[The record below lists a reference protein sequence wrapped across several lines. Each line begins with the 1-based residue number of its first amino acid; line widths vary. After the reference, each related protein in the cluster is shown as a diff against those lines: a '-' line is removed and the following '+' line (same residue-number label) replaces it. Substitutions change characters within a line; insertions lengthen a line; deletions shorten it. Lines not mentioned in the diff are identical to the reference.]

1 MNRGFVRIRLAR
13 VPAMSRSLFVA
24 VVVACSLA
32 SGGCATAGSAG
43 RSEPAPASESQ
54 DVARIV
60 ERSRAFSAA
69 YVRGDTAAMVAMYT
83 PDAVIF
89 PNNSEMLAGPE
100 ALLKYWTIPPGDRIA
115 RHVATPTQ
123 IRIDGDHAY
132 DYGVYDVEVL
142 RQGQARPATRGK
154 YVIVWERGAD
164 REWRIKLDIWNSR
177 PKP

>member
-1 MNRGFVRIRLAR
+1 
-13 VPAMSRSLFVA
+13 MSQSMFITMA
-24 VVVACSLA
+24 VACMLA
-32 SGGCATAGSAG
+32 MGGCASTAG
-43 RSEPAPASESQ
+43 RTDASQAVDSQ
-54 DVARIV
+54 DVARIA

-83 PDAVIF
+83 PDGAIF
-89 PNNSEMLAGPE
+89 PNNSEMLAGRE
-100 ALLKYWTIPPGDRIA
+100 ALLKFWTIPDGDSIV

-132 DYGVYDVEVL
+132 DYGVYEVDVL
-142 RQGQARPATRGK
+142 RQGKPRPQTRGK

-177 PKP
+177 PQPK

>member
-1 MNRGFVRIRLAR
+1 
-13 VPAMSRSLFVA
+13 MSRSIFITM
-24 VVVACSLA
+24 VVACMLA
-32 SGGCATAGSAG
+32 TGGCASSVGRTGSSLAGD
-43 RSEPAPASESQ
+43 SQ

-89 PNNSEMLAGPE
+89 PNNSEMLSGRE
-100 ALLKYWTIPPGDRIA
+100 ALLRFWTIPGGDSIT

-123 IRIDGDHAY
+123 VRVDGDHAY
-132 DYGVYDVEVL
+132 DYGVYEVDVL
-142 RQGQARPATRGK
+142 RQGRARPPTRGK

-177 PKP
+177 PQPR

>member
-1 MNRGFVRIRLAR
+1 
-13 VPAMSRSLFVA
+13 MSRSALFAIVF
-24 VVVACSLA
+24 VGLLA
-32 SGGCATAGSAG
+32 AGGCASVPGRVAPSSAG
-43 RSEPAPASESQ
+43 ESQ
-54 DVARIV
+54 DIARIT

-100 ALLKYWTIPPGDRIA
+100 ALLRYWTIPDGDRIV

-123 IRIDGDHAY
+123 IRVDGDHAY
-132 DYGVYDVEVL
+132 DYGVYEAEVI
-142 RQGQARPATRGK
+142 RQGQPRPTTRGK
-154 YVIVWERGAD
+154 YVIVWQRGAD

-177 PKP
+177 PQAR